1 METADHLDLSFDP
14 EIIHDLNDPHLF
26 INRELSLL
34 AFQQRVLEE
43 AGLWE
48 RVEEEVK
55 KSKSDL

>member
-1 METADHLDLSFDP
+1 MGEKRIAQ
-14 EIIHDLNDPHLF
+14 
-26 INRELSLL
+26 ELAKKNSWVPVISPNTVK
-34 AFQQRVLEE
+34 RVLEE